1 VSRSRAAA
9 SVVGSPVLLGAIT
22 LLVVLVAVFL
32 AYNANRGLP
41 FIPTYNLRAQVP
53 SAASLVE
60 GNEVRVAGFRVGTVE
75 NLRPDTGP
83 NGQVNALFDLKLN
96 KTIEPLPIDTQI
108 VVRPRSVLGLKYVD
122 LKPGT
127 SPRVLKP
134 GSTLPVTNAETVV
147 DIDDVLNTFD
157 EETRRD
163 AQTSL
168 QGFGDALAGR
178 GQSLNIT
185 LQELP
190 RLFVHLKPVMR
201 TLSDPQT
208 GLRNFFKQLADT
220 ATQVAPVARTQAI
233 LFTNMADTFEAFSAN
248 PPALRETISRQPPL
262 YRTGL
267 DKFPFQRVFLANT
280 EDLMGKLRPSA
291 HELRAS
297 LPTINTAL
305 VEGTRTNRILPIY
318 TRELRTLLK
327 AIDHLGSDP
336 NTLLALKDLT
346 VTTNVLEPLLEY
358 VAPYQTVC
366 NDYVYWFNS
375 LGEHISEPVDDPAT
389 GPRVD
394 GTGQRVLAK
403 FENTLLQ
410 DNRLSDNHA
419 DRPADVSREKD
430 PHTARDPLSPPP
442 GGQHLHKLNGQ
453 PHSPAIDAGGNAD
466 CQVGQFGNPHGP
478 LITGGRYPPRHF
490 NELAPNS
497 PSGGSHVLGDS
508 NTPGLAGPTFTGVP
522 DLRDVDKDLRK

>member
-1 VSRSRAAA
+1 MSRSRAAA

-75 NLRPDTGP
+75 NIRPDTGP

-96 KTIEPLPIDTQI
+96 KTIEPLPVDTQV

-134 GSTLPVTNAETVV
+134 GSTLPVTNAETVI

-163 AQTSL
+163 SQTSL

-185 LQELP
+185 FQELP
-190 RLFVHLKPVMR
+190 RLFVHLTPVMR

-208 GLRNFFKQLADT
+208 GLRNFFQQLADT

-233 LFTNMADTFEAFSAN
+233 LFTNMADTFEAISAN
-248 PPALRETISRQPPL
+248 PPALQETISRQPPL

-267 DKFPFQRVFLANT
+267 EKFPFQRVFLANT
-280 EDLMGKLRPSA
+280 ADLMGKLRPGA
-291 HELRAS
+291 RELRAS
-297 LPTINTAL
+297 LPTINTAI
-305 VEGTRTNRILPIY
+305 VEGTQTNRILPIY
-318 TRELRTLLK
+318 TRELRRLLA

-366 NDYVYWFNS
+366 NDAVYWFNS
-375 LGEHISEPVDDPAT
+375 LGEHISEEVNDPGT
-389 GPRVD
+389 GPGVD
-394 GTGQRVLAK
+394 GTGQRVLVK
-403 FENTLLQ
+403 FSNTLTQ
-410 DNRLSDNHA
+410 DDRMSDTGHA

-430 PHTARDPLSPPP
+430 PHTAKDTEGNPL
-442 GGQHLHKLNGQ
+442 QKLMGQ
-453 PHSPAIDAGGNAD
+453 PHSPAIDSAGNAD
-466 CQVGQFGNPHGP
+466 CQVGQFGNIHGP
-478 LITGGRYPPRHF
+478 LITGGRYPPARF
-490 NELAPNS
+490 EEEGPPPPEQ
-497 PSGGSHVLGDS
+497 PSGGSHTVGDS
-508 NTPGLAGPTFTGVP
+508 NTPGLAGPTFTGVR
-522 DLRDVDKDLRK
+522 DLKDVDEDLRK